1 MAGPHDCRGGRRWAS
16 GGARISSARVLHD
29 GCDAPAEPLTGL
41 PGKAAIR
48 DSGGVVPLAL
58 APTSTGRTC
67 SMNKSE
73 LVDAIAERTGV
84 SKQDV
89 DSSLRGLF
97 EVVAGVVAKG
107 GDKVTIPGF
116 VSFEQSFRAARA
128 GRNPAT
134 GETIQVAAPNTA
146 KVSAASKLK

>member
-1 MAGPHDCRGGRRWAS
+1 
-16 GGARISSARVLHD
+16 
-29 GCDAPAEPLTGL
+29 
-41 PGKAAIR
+41 
-48 DSGGVVPLAL
+48 
-58 APTSTGRTC
+58 
-67 SMNKSE
+67 MNKSE

-134 GETIQVAAPNTA
+134 GETIQVAATNTA
-146 KVSAASKLK
+146 KVSAGSKLKAIAAGKEPPPS